1 MVLLFPTL
9 KSISSD
15 KCNKYKIE
23 YKLTF
28 KLCKILSFLFSMHRK
43 KKLAEKEIFTFSIIY
58 IRVCDNVRTHI

>member
-28 KLCKILSFLFSMHRK
+28 KLCPRFYEANDFFSKNHNSETK
-43 KKLAEKEIFTFSIIY
+43 NFS
-58 IRVCDNVRTHI
+58 C